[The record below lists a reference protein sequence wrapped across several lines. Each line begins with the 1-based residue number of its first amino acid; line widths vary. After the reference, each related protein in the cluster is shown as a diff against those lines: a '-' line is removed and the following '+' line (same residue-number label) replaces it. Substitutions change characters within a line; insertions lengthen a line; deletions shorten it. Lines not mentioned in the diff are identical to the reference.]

1 MIFFFQTIH
10 PFHWRSKIAEFS
22 QQQLLKSAKDFDEGV
37 TDIQPLKLEA
47 SGRRYYRALAKEKSY
62 IICHDDSKI
71 NGQSVFVDRCNQL
84 ANSNVRVP
92 EILKYDPEN
101 FLTIQEDIGDNSLI
115 HEENF
120 YQNNT
125 LVFTALA
132 LLNGMHQSEL
142 KGIDSTFS
150 IGLESH
156 TKKFSKILCKEFL
169 EIEMFKEFHDF
180 LGAMRPELMNQQWGN
195 CHFDFERRNI
205 HQMDNGE
212 LVLLDFQ
219 DLCFGPIGIDLA
231 GILVDHY
238 IACDLEL
245 MKAHCNTFANLST
258 YDLSAEEIYRATC
271 WGGLQRNLRIMGTLT
286 NLYLRFNRPF
296 RMKDLPQ
303 ILANTI
309 TLSLALNQEALAT
322 FLQEKVSPVL
332 SKKLRSI

>member
-1 MIFFFQTIH
+1 M
-10 PFHWRSKIAEFS
+10 KIAEIS
-22 QQQLLKSAKDFDEGV
+22 QDQLLESAKDFDKGV
-37 TDIQPLKLEA
+37 RDIKPLKIEA
-47 SGRRYYRALAKEKSY
+47 SGRRYYRALSRTNSY
-62 IICHDDSKI
+62 VMCHDDSPI
-71 NGQSVFVDRCNQL
+71 NGQSVFVDRSNKL

-92 EILKYDPEN
+92 KILKYDSEK

-115 HEENF
+115 LKENF
-120 YQNNT
+120 YKDSS
-125 LVFTALA
+125 LVFNALS
-132 LLNGMHQSEL
+132 LLNDMHKAEL
-142 KGIDSTFS
+142 NGIDSTFS

-169 EIEMFKEFHDF
+169 EIEIFDEFKDF

-205 HQMDNGE
+205 HEMANGE

-231 GILVDHY
+231 GILLDHY
-238 IACDLEL
+238 VDCDLEVL
-245 MKAHCNTFANLST
+245 RNYCSTFSEISC
-258 YDLSAEEIYRATC
+258 YDLSADDVYHATC

-286 NLYLRFNRPF
+286 NLFLRFNRPF

-309 TLSLALNQEALAT
+309 TLSLALNQKPLAG
-322 FLQEKVSPVL
+322 FLQDQVAPEL
-332 SKKLRSI
+332 HKKLGSL

>member
-1 MIFFFQTIH
+1 MTRH
-10 PFHWRSKIAEFS
+10 FHWRLKIAEIS
-22 QQQLLKSAKDFDEGV
+22 QDQLLESAKDFDKGV
-37 TDIQPLKLEA
+37 RDIKPLKIEA
-47 SGRRYYRALAKEKSY
+47 SGRRYYRALSRTNSY
-62 IICHDDSKI
+62 VMCHDDSPI
-71 NGQSVFVDRCNQL
+71 NGQSVFVDRSNKL

-92 EILKYDPEN
+92 KILKYDSEK

-115 HEENF
+115 LKENF
-120 YQNNT
+120 YKDSS
-125 LVFTALA
+125 LVFNALS
-132 LLNGMHQSEL
+132 LLNDMHKAEL
-142 KGIDSTFS
+142 NGIDSTFS

-169 EIEMFKEFHDF
+169 EIEIFDEFKDF

-205 HQMDNGE
+205 HEMANGE

-231 GILVDHY
+231 GILLDHY
-238 IACDLEL
+238 VDCDLEVL
-245 MKAHCNTFANLST
+245 RNYCSTFSEISC
-258 YDLSAEEIYRATC
+258 YDLSADDVYHATC

-286 NLYLRFNRPF
+286 NLFLRFNRPF

-309 TLSLALNQEALAT
+309 TLSLALNQKPLAG
-322 FLQEKVSPVL
+322 FLQDQVAPEL
-332 SKKLRSI
+332 HKKLGSL

>member
-1 MIFFFQTIH
+1 MTRH
-10 PFHWRSKIAEFS
+10 FHWRLKIAEIS
-22 QQQLLKSAKDFDEGV
+22 QDQLLESAKDFDKGV
-37 TDIQPLKLEA
+37 RDIKPLKIDA
-47 SGRRYYRALAKEKSY
+47 SGRRYYRALSRTNSY
-62 IICHDDSKI
+62 VMCHDDSPI
-71 NGQSVFVDRCNQL
+71 NGQSVFVDRSNKL

-92 EILKYDPEN
+92 KILKYDSEK

-115 HEENF
+115 LKENF
-120 YQNNT
+120 YQDSS
-125 LVFTALA
+125 LVFNALS
-132 LLNGMHQSEL
+132 LLNDMHKAEL
-142 KGIDSTFS
+142 NGIDSTFS

-169 EIEMFKEFHDF
+169 EIEIFNEFKDF

-205 HQMDNGE
+205 HEMANGE

-231 GILVDHY
+231 GILLDHY
-238 IACDLEL
+238 VDCDLEVL
-245 MKAHCNTFANLST
+245 RNYCSTFSEISC
-258 YDLSAEEIYRATC
+258 YDLSADDVYHATC

-286 NLYLRFNRPF
+286 NLFLRFNRPF

-309 TLSLALNQEALAT
+309 TLSLALNQKPLAG
-322 FLQEKVSPVL
+322 FLQDQVAPEL
-332 SKKLRSI
+332 HKKLGSL

>member
-1 MIFFFQTIH
+1 L
-10 PFHWRSKIAEFS
+10 KIAEIS
-22 QQQLLKSAKDFDEGV
+22 QDQLLESAKDFDKGV
-37 TDIQPLKLEA
+37 RDIKPLKIEA
-47 SGRRYYRALAKEKSY
+47 SGRRYYRALSRTNSY
-62 IICHDDSKI
+62 VMCHDDSPI
-71 NGQSVFVDRCNQL
+71 NGQSVFVDRSNKL

-92 EILKYDPEN
+92 KILKYDSEK

-115 HEENF
+115 LKENF
-120 YQNNT
+120 YKDSS
-125 LVFTALA
+125 LVFNALS
-132 LLNGMHQSEL
+132 LLNDMHKAEL
-142 KGIDSTFS
+142 NGIDSTFS

-169 EIEMFKEFHDF
+169 EIEIFDEFKDF

-205 HQMDNGE
+205 HEMANGE

-231 GILVDHY
+231 GILLDHY
-238 IACDLEL
+238 VDCDLEVL
-245 MKAHCNTFANLST
+245 RNYCSTFSEISC
-258 YDLSAEEIYRATC
+258 YDLSADDVYHATC

-286 NLYLRFNRPF
+286 NLFLRFNRPF

-309 TLSLALNQEALAT
+309 TLSLALNQKPLAG
-322 FLQEKVSPVL
+322 FLQDQVAPEL
-332 SKKLRSI
+332 HKKLGSL

>member
-1 MIFFFQTIH
+1 MTRH
-10 PFHWRSKIAEFS
+10 FHWRLKIAEIS
-22 QQQLLKSAKDFDEGV
+22 QDQLLESAKDFDKGV
-37 TDIQPLKLEA
+37 IDIKPLKIEA
-47 SGRRYYRALAKEKSY
+47 SGRRYYRALSRTNSY
-62 IICHDDSKI
+62 VMCHDDSPI
-71 NGQSVFVDRCNQL
+71 NGQSVFVDRSNKL

-92 EILKYDPEN
+92 KILKYDSEN

-115 HEENF
+115 LKENF
-120 YQNNT
+120 YQDSS
-125 LVFTALA
+125 LVFNALS
-132 LLNGMHQSEL
+132 LLNDMHKAEL
-142 KGIDSTFS
+142 NGIDSTFS

-169 EIEMFKEFHDF
+169 EIEIFDEFKDF

-205 HQMDNGE
+205 HEMANGE

-231 GILVDHY
+231 GILLDHY
-238 IACDLEL
+238 VDCDLEVL
-245 MKAHCNTFANLST
+245 RNYCSTFSEMSC
-258 YDLSAEEIYRATC
+258 YDLSADDVYHATC

-286 NLYLRFNRPF
+286 NLFLRFNRPF

-309 TLSLALNQEALAT
+309 TLSLALNQKPLAG
-322 FLQEKVSPVL
+322 FLQDQVAPEL
-332 SKKLRSI
+332 HKKLGSL

>member
-10 PFHWRSKIAEFS
+10 PFQWRSKIAEFS
-22 QQQLLKSAKDFDEGV
+22 QQQLLKSAKDFDKGV
-37 TDIQPLKLEA
+37 TDIEPLKLEA
-47 SGRRYYRALAKEKSY
+47 SGRRYYRALAQDQSY
-62 IICHDDSKI
+62 IICYDDSKI
-71 NGQSVFVDRCNQL
+71 NGQSVFVDRSSQL

-92 EILKYDPEN
+92 EILKYDPIN

-115 HEENF
+115 HEEFF
-120 YQNNT
+120 YQNK
-125 LVFTALA
+125 ALISKA
-132 LLNGMHQSEL
+132 LELLNRMHQSEL

-169 EIEMFKEFHDF
+169 EIEVFEEFQDF

-205 HQMDNGE
+205 HQMNNGE

-245 MKAHCNTFANLST
+245 MKVHCNTFANLSS
-258 YDLSAEEIYRATC
+258 YGLSAEEIYSATC

-286 NLYLRFNRPF
+286 NLYLRFDRPF
-296 RMKDLPQ
+296 RIKDLPQ

-309 TLSLALNQEALAT
+309 TLALALNQEALAI
-322 FLQEKVSPVL
+322 FLKDKVSPAL
-332 SKKLRSI
+332 TTKLTSI

>member
-1 MIFFFQTIH
+1 
-10 PFHWRSKIAEFS
+10 
-22 QQQLLKSAKDFDEGV
+22 
-37 TDIQPLKLEA
+37 
-47 SGRRYYRALAKEKSY
+47 
-62 IICHDDSKI
+62 
-71 NGQSVFVDRCNQL
+71 VFVDRSNQL
-84 ANSNVRVP
+84 ADSNVRVP
-92 EILKYDPEN
+92 AILKYDPET

-115 HEENF
+115 NVELF
-120 YQNNT
+120 YQNDA
-125 LVFTALA
+125 LVSKALD

-169 EIEMFKEFHDF
+169 AIDVFEEFPDF
-180 LGAMRPELMNQQWGN
+180 LAAMRPELMNQQWGN

-205 HQMDNGE
+205 HQMNNGE

-238 IACDLEL
+238 IDCDLVL
-245 MKAHCNTFANLST
+245 LKAHCNTFANLSSF
-258 YDLSAEEIYRATC
+258 DCSAEEIYRATC

-309 TLSLALNQEALAT
+309 TLSSALNQEALTA
-322 FLQEKVSPVL
+322 FLEDLVSPMLV
-332 SKKLRSI
+332 KKLSSI